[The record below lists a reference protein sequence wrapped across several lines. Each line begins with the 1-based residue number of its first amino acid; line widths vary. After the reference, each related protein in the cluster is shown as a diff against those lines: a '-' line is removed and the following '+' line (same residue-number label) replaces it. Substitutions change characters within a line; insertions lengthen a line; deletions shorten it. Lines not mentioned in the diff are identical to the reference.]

1 MLSRCRPAT
10 RHGSGSVSTLA
21 WMNPLVQ
28 EPARE
33 FQTPIPARYEAAV
46 FVDRMDPPGAIGADF
61 PGCRS

>member
-1 MLSRCRPAT
+1 
-10 RHGSGSVSTLA
+10 
-21 WMNPLVQ
+21 MNPLVQ